1 MDPFEN
7 LSNLQKARLFSLLNV
22 HTYNFKKNQNIIPLL
37 KSDNI
42 IGIILTG
49 NAKLTNSDYNGNEIV
64 LETLETNSVFGTNIS
79 NINVSNCE
87 LIALDDAEIAL
98 INCEEL
104 YDIQHTNYVYFNIF
118 IANLLKAINLK
129 YKQTNEKLRVLSQKN
144 IRDKLLEYFEIQY
157 QKTLSR
163 TIELPFSLKEL
174 ADYLVVNRTSLFRE
188 LKYLKEDK
196 FIKTKGNKITLLY
209 KDNYMI
215 F

>member
-7 LSNLQKARLFSLLNV
+7 LSNLQKARLFNLLNV
-22 HTYNFKKNQNIIPLL
+22 HTYNFRKNQNIISLL

-64 LETLETNSVFGTNIS
+64 LEMLETNSIFGTNIS

-87 LIALDDAEIAL
+87 LIALDDTEIAL

-104 YDIQHTNYVYFNIF
+104 YDSQHTNYVYFNIF
-118 IANLLKAINLK
+118 ITNLLKAINLK
-129 YKQTNEKLRVLSQKN
+129 YKQTNEKLRVLSQKS

>member
-7 LSNLQKARLFSLLNV
+7 LSNLQKTRLFNLLNV

-64 LETLETNSVFGTNIS
+64 LERLETNSVFGTNIS
-79 NINVSNCE
+79 NINVNNCE
-87 LIALDDAEIAL
+87 LIALEDTEIAL
-98 INCEEL
+98 INSEEL

-118 IANLLKAINLK
+118 VTNLLKTINLK

-157 QKTLSR
+157 QKTFSR
-163 TIELPFSLKEL
+163 TITLPFSLKEL

-209 KDNYMI
+209 KENLL